1 MPERPAGSLALA
13 SAWLW
18 AELRPFAGR
27 AEAATRIALGVCL
40 TAFLVLLFELPGLGI
55 AAYIPLFTYRRDR
68 RSTIKL
74 GVAFGLF
81 AMLTVGTTLPLWS
94 ISENR
99 WALRFIV
106 LLMVT
111 FVTFDTMLIPKLGPL
126 AFAIGSLTVLLLTI
140 AGLVPDGEL
149 VTTELLKAATSIVIG
164 GGVSASIASV
174 PWITAPEAEAA
185 EEEFEEVSA
194 SSDRAIFAVRGTFA
208 VMLGFVIFS
217 ATDWFG
223 IHTCM
228 FTTLFI
234 ASPER
239 ERLLRKGA
247 LRIGGAAFGSL
258 LALVAMVWVVPQLT
272 DVAGFLA
279 MVAIVSLLA
288 GWVAAGSERISYAGM
303 QIGLAFFLA
312 VLALPGPIY
321 ELSEARDR
329 VIGVLLGVL
338 LAWFAFSP
346 GTLGLDR
353 PFRRSPPT
361 GQPVE

>member
-1 MPERPAGSLALA
+1 MTEPRVGSLALA
-13 SAWLW
+13 SSWLQ

-40 TAFLVLLFELPGLGI
+40 TAFLVLLFELPGLDI

-81 AMLTVGTTLPLWS
+81 AMLAVGTTLPLWA

-99 WALRFIV
+99 WALRF
-106 LLMVT
+106 LVT
-111 FVTFDTMLIPKLGPL
+111 FVTFDAMLIPKLGPL
-126 AFAIGSLTVLLLTI
+126 AFAIGSLTVLLLTF
-140 AGLVPDGEL
+140 AGLVPDGEF
-149 VTTELLKAATSIVIG
+149 VTTELLKAATSIAIA
-164 GGVSASIASV
+164 GGVSACIASV
-174 PWITAPEAEAA
+174 PWITVPEAEAA
-185 EEEFEEVSA
+185 EEESEHAFT
-194 SSDRAIFAVRGTFA
+194 SSDRAIFAARGTIA
-208 VMLGFVIFS
+208 VMLGFVIFN

-234 ASPER
+234 ATPER

-279 MVAIVSLLA
+279 MVAIISLLA

-303 QIGLAFFLA
+303 QIGLAFFLG

-338 LAWFAFSP
+338 LAWFAFAP
-346 GTLGLDR
+346 GTLGLDW
-353 PFRRSPPT
+353 PFRRSPPS
-361 GQPVE
+361 GRPVE

>member
-1 MPERPAGSLALA
+1 MTEPPVGSLALA
-13 SAWLW
+13 SSWLQ

-40 TAFLVLLFELPGLGI
+40 TAFLVLLFELPGLDI

-74 GVAFGLF
+74 GVAFGVL
-81 AMLTVGTTLPLWS
+81 AMLAVGTTLPLWA

-106 LLMVT
+106 LTLVT
-111 FVTFDTMLIPKLGPL
+111 FVTFDAMLIPKLGPL
-126 AFAIGSLTVLLLTI
+126 AFAIGSLTVLLLTF
-140 AGLVPDGEL
+140 AGLVPDGEF
-149 VTTELLKAATSIVIG
+149 VTTELLKAAISIAIA
-164 GGVSASIASV
+164 GGVSACIASV
-174 PWITAPEAEAA
+174 PWITVPEAEAA
-185 EEEFEEVSA
+185 EEESEHAFT
-194 SSDRAIFAVRGTFA
+194 SSDRAIFAARGTIA
-208 VMLGFVIFS
+208 VMLGFVIFN

-234 ASPER
+234 ATPER

-279 MVAIVSLLA
+279 MVAIISLLA

-303 QIGLAFFLA
+303 QIGLAFFLG

-338 LAWFAFSP
+338 LAWFAFAP
-346 GTLGLDR
+346 GTLGLDW
-353 PFRRSPPT
+353 PFRRSPPS
-361 GQPVE
+361 GRPVE